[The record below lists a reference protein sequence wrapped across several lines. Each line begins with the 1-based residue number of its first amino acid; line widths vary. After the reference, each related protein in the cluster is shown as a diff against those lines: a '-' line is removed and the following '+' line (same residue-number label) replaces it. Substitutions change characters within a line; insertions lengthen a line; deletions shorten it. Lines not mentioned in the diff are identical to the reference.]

1 MSVVFAGNNSGS
13 FTSTGAAQIIQLP
26 SNLDY
31 MWVYNYTQLATQ
43 QTPGRGVYFYWQ
55 RGMAADTGIEYKKTD
70 ATDAL
75 NGVTLASGGFTLVNN
90 TVNVPS
96 APVAITSITNATPPV
111 VATGSTAGLVANSS
125 IVRMMNVVGAQQLG
139 GIDFTV
145 GTIVANTSFTLR
157 YMRSIA
163 AATTGFY
170 RIIPYDPYFYPPYR
184 IITKI
189 SNAVNPIV
197 TLSVNH
203 NFTVGQAVRF
213 SLPTV
218 TANAFGMPLLNQV
231 QANIIAINQ
240 ADTDGF
246 TNTVTLDVSTVGL
259 GTFAWPLTTD
269 PGFSPPLLVPV
280 GESTAT
286 ALNAVPQA
294 NILGDAEV
302 NQGYFGISLAGGA
315 QSPAGSNNDV
325 IYWVAGK
332 SFNGI

>member
-13 FTSTGAAQIIQLP
+13 FTSTGAAKIIQLP

-31 MWVYNYTQLATQ
+31 MWVYNYTQMATQ

-55 RGMAADTGIEYKKTD
+55 RGMAADTGIEYKKTN

-90 TVNVPS
+90 TVNVPGALTALS
-96 APVAITSITNATPPV
+96 AISNATPPV
-111 VATGSTAGLVANSS
+111 VSTLATVPNGS
-125 IVRMMNVVGAQQLG
+125 IVRMVNVTGAQQLG
-139 GIDFTV
+139 GIDFTT
-145 GTIVANTSFTLR
+145 GAFTPGAPNTFTLA
-157 YMRSIA
+157 YMRAIA
-163 AATTGFY
+163 AATTGNF

-184 IITKI
+184 IISKI
-189 SNAVNPIV
+189 SNATQCIV
-197 TLSVNH
+197 TLTVTH
-203 NFTVGQAVRF
+203 AFTVGQAVRF

-218 TANAFGMPLLNQV
+218 TSTAFGMPLLNQV
-231 QANIIAINQ
+231 QGNIVAINA
-240 ADTDGF
+240 ADADGV
-246 TNTVTLDVSTVGL
+246 TNTVTLDVDTTAL

-302 NQGYFGISLAGGA
+302 NLGYFGISLAGGA
-315 QSPAGSNNDV
+315 QSPAGSSNDV